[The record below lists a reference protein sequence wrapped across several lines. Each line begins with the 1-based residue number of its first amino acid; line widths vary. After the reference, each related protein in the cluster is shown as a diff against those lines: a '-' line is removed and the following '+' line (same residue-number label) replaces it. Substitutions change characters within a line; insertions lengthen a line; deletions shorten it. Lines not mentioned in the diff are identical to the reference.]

1 MEMFLFLKNVQVV
14 VVFALVDLRGGGG
27 ANLDVAGNLMY

>member
-1 MEMFLFLKNVQVV
+1 MFLFKNVLVV
-14 VVFALVDLRGGGG
+14 VVVALVDLRGGGG